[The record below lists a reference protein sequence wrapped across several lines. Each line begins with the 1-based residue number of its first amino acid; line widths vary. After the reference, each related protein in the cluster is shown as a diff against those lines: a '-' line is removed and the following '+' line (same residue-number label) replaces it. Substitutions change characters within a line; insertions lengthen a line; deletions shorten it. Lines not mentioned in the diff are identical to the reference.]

1 MNITKNGSSV
11 VIQFSKNNKSNYL
24 REIFLHSIGECLNG
38 TMGFRT
44 DSTFYKCYFH
54 AHSLSFL
61 STSSLNY
68 DNVLQMITSLAK
80 QQTYLHKIGNCGFYG
95 LLYDEILV
103 IDNSIYVCL
112 DINLVQEM
120 DDSSENI
127 IFRSPF
133 DKHKGLLGFY
143 APEILNIETLPSS
156 VSYKVFHSS
165 LAGLVIYCLFGKHIF
180 ENREEKEGKG
190 EGEGEGEGEENG
202 QDIERI
208 LTPIKFT
215 KLYWFLLRL
224 TSQDIEER
232 NLILI

>member
-24 REIFLHSIGECLNG
+24 QEFFLRSIGECLNG

-44 DSTFYKCYFH
+44 DSTFHKCYFH

-61 STSSLNY
+61 STSLLKY
-68 DNVLQMITSLAK
+68 DNVIQMITSLAK
-80 QQTYLHKIGNCGFYG
+80 QQTYLNKIGNCGFFG
-95 LLYDEILV
+95 LRYDQILV
-103 IDNSIYVCL
+103 IDDSIYVCL
-112 DINLVQEM
+112 DINLVQQM
-120 DDSSENI
+120 DDTSKNI

-133 DKHKGLLGFY
+133 DKHKGRLGFY

-180 ENREEKEGKG
+180 ENREEEERDREIKEEKQ
-190 EGEGEGEGEENG
+190 EE
-202 QDIERI
+202 EVESI
-208 LTPIKFT
+208 LNPIKYT

>member
-11 VIQFSKNNKSNYL
+11 VIQFSKNSKSNYL
-24 REIFLHSIGECLNG
+24 REIFLRSIGECLNG

-44 DSTFYKCYFH
+44 DSTFHKCYFH

-61 STSSLNY
+61 STSSLKY

-80 QQTYLHKIGNCGFYG
+80 QQTYLHKTGNCGFYG

-133 DKHKGLLGFY
+133 DKHKGRLGFY

-180 ENREEKEGKG
+180 ENREEKE
-190 EGEGEGEGEENG
+190 EE
-202 QDIERI
+202 EVESI
-208 LTPIKFT
+208 LNPIKYT

-224 TSQDIEER
+224 TSKDIEER
-232 NLILI
+232 NFILI